1 MIHKYSLNG
10 YNIVLDVHSGGVS
23 IVDNAAYRLLD
34 FITPPMSEKCP
45 QEILDKLTGEFSLEQ
60 LNEAYGELYEMYKDG
75 ILFSEDDYAQFADRM
90 VSSPVKAMCLLV
102 AQDCQLRCKYC
113 FASTGDYGGHRAMMS
128 LETAKK
134 AIDFLIEKSG
144 KRRNLNLDFFGGEP
158 LMNWKV
164 VQETVAYAREQEKIH
179 DKHFLFTVTTNGV
192 QLTDDKIEYMNK
204 EMHNV
209 VLSLDGRKEVNDFFR
224 VRADGSGSYDS
235 IVPKFQKFAKARG
248 NKEYY
253 VRGTFTNKNLDFA
266 DDVFHY
272 YDDLGFDQISMEP
285 VVTDP
290 SVDYALTEKD
300 IPAVNAEYERLAK
313 KIIEYRKA
321 GKFFNYFHFM
331 IDLDQGPCAI
341 KRLRGCGCGNEYVA
355 VSADGDVY
363 PCHQFVGKDEW
374 KMGSVYT
381 PETFDLKMKEY
392 FAKANVYAKEGCKD
406 CWAKFYCSGGCNAN
420 NLEYAGDVLKPFPLS
435 CEFEKKRLEC
445 AIMIKAA
452 LASQGI
458 ESGESD
464 SSCGDCG
471 DECEDGGHK
480 VC

>member
-10 YNIVLDVHSGGVS
+10 FNIVLDVHSGGVS
-23 IVDNAAYRLLD
+23 VVDDAAYRLLD
-34 FITPPMSEKCP
+34 YIQPPMSEKCP
-45 QEILDKLTGEFSLEQ
+45 AELLDKLSGEFSAEQ
-60 LNEAYGELYEMYKDG
+60 LNEAYDELYSMYTDG
-75 ILFSEDDYAQFADRM
+75 ILFSEDDYAQFADKM

-113 FASTGDYGGHRAMMS
+113 FACTGDYGGHRAMMS

-158 LMNWKV
+158 LMNWEV
-164 VQETVAYAREQEKIH
+164 VKQTVAYAREQEKLH
-179 DKHFLFTVTTNGV
+179 DKNFLFTVTTNGV

-209 VLSLDGRKEVNDFFR
+209 VLSLDGRKEVNDYFR
-224 VRADGSGSYDS
+224 VRVDGSGSYDS
-235 IVPKFQKFAKARG
+235 IVPKFQKFAQARG
-248 NKEYY
+248 DKEYY
-253 VRGTFTNKNLDFA
+253 VRGTFTKRNLDFGE
-266 DDVFHY
+266 DVLHY
-272 YDDLGFDQISMEP
+272 YDALGFDQISMEP

-290 SVDYALTEKD
+290 SVDYALTEAD

-313 KIIEYRKA
+313 KIIEYRKN

-363 PCHQFVGKDEW
+363 PCHQFVGKEEW
-374 KMGSVYT
+374 KMGNVYT
-381 PETFDLKMKEY
+381 PETFDTEKKDY
-392 FAKANVYAKEGCKD
+392 FARANVYAKEGCKD

-452 LASQGI
+452 LAAEGLDDGASVG
-458 ESGESD
+458 
-464 SSCGDCG
+464 CGDCG
-471 DECEDGGHK
+471 DDG
-480 VC
+480 CDTSF